1 MTDTRVGVLGGTF
14 DPIHVGHLAA
24 AGAAQR
30 ALGLDRVLLM
40 PSHVPPH
47 RAAQPQASPFH
58 RFAMTALAAQTDP
71 ALAASDLELQAPGPT
86 YTAATLERLAACGY
100 DRSQLFFIAGADA
113 FADIETW
120 RDYPALLER
129 SHFVVISRPG
139 RRASELRLA
148 LPALAARM
156 VDAPGIREPP
166 VFRPAPSARPAPTSI
181 LLVDASTPDVSST
194 AIRRRAAAGA
204 PLEGWVPPGVAE
216 HIQRHRL
223 YTGRSVA

>member
-1 MTDTRVGVLGGTF
+1 MTRERVGVLGGTF

-24 AGAAQR
+24 ATAAR
-30 ALGLDRVLLM
+30 EALDLDRVLLM

-47 RAAQPQASPFH
+47 RAAQPEASPFH
-58 RFAMTALAAQTDP
+58 RFAMTALAAQTDG
-71 ALAASDLELQAPGPT
+71 ALVASDLELRAPGPT
-86 YTAATLERLAACGY
+86 YTSTTLARLAECGY

-139 RRASELRLA
+139 RPASGLRRA
-148 LPALAARM
+148 LPTLASRM
-156 VDAPGIREPP
+156 VDAARLMGTPAS
-166 VFRPAPSARPAPTSI
+166 RPAPPPTPSSI
-181 LLVDASTPDVSST
+181 WLVDTSTPDVSST
-194 AIRRRAAAGA
+194 AIRQSAAEGA
-204 PLEGWVPPGVAE
+204 PLDGLVPAGVAD